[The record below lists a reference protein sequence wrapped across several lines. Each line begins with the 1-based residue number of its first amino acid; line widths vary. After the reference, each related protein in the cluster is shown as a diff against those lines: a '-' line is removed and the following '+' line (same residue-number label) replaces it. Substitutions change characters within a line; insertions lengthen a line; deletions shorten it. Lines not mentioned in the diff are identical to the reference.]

1 MLRHACFLT
10 VFTLTGLSTQAD
22 ALTTR
27 MGDRVLPVNDVVFE
41 VIPRGKQRVGDFWC
55 AASEYARRELGAGWS
70 DRIYLVR
77 GRGPSVTTGRKT
89 AVQFSLTPEAV
100 GVTPLENELTTIRT
114 GLKVGD
120 NMTVNQGN
128 SYCEFGPVR
137 P

>member
-10 VFTLTGLSTQAD
+10 ALTLTGLSTQAD

-27 MGDRVLPVNDVVFE
+27 MGDRVLPVNDAVFE

-55 AASEYARRELGAGWS
+55 AASEYARRALGAGWN

>member
-1 MLRHACFLT
+1 M
-10 VFTLTGLSTQAD
+10 TGLTKILALAVFLGAAAQAQ

-27 MGDRVLPVNDVVFE
+27 MGHRVLPVNDAVFE
-41 VIPRGKQRVGDFWC
+41 VVPRGKQRVGDFWC
-55 AASEYARRELGAGWS
+55 AASEYARRELGAGWN

-89 AVQFSLTPEAV
+89 AVQFSMTPEAV

>member
-1 MLRHACFLT
+1 MLRHAFFLT
-10 VFTLTGLSTQAD
+10 ALTLTGLSTQAD

-27 MGDRVLPVNDVVFE
+27 MGDRVLPVNDAVFE

-55 AASEYARRELGAGWS
+55 AASEYARRELGAGWN